1 MNRVLIGIT
10 ALVLATLACMEQ
22 IATVTPT
29 PAVSPPSSTAP
40 VPTAT
45 MKPTEASVTAQD
57 VQTATIRA
65 TVYVRAEP
73 DANSPEIGSLTTGEV
88 VEIVTCAGDWCQ
100 IEPEGW
106 VWRGCLSDNPDGLKC
121 EARP

>member
-1 MNRVLIGIT
+1 MNRVLLSMT
-10 ALVLATLACMEQ
+10 ALLVMSLACQ
-22 IATVTPT
+22 QAVIVPTATP
-29 PAVSPPSSTAP
+29 SPSSTAP

-45 MKPTEASVTAQD
+45 VKPTEASVTAQD

>member
-1 MNRVLIGIT
+1 MIRYALIVL
-10 ALVLATLACMEQ
+10 ALATLACGQ
-22 IATVTPT
+22 YVTPT
-29 PAVSPPSSTAP
+29 PTVSPASPSSTAP
-40 VPTAT
+40 APSATPTPEPTKISVP
-45 MKPTEASVTAQD
+45 AQD

>member
-1 MNRVLIGIT
+1 MKRNLL
-10 ALVLATLACMEQ
+10 ALAVLALAALACMEQ
-22 IATVTPT
+22 IAAVTPT
-29 PAVSPPSSTAP
+29 PTPSPSSTAP
-40 VPTAT
+40 VPTPE
-45 MKPTEASVTAQD
+45 PTQTSVPAQD
-57 VQTATIRA
+57 VQTATIQA
-65 TVYVRAEP
+65 TVYVRQAP

-100 IEPEGW
+100 IEPEGY

>member
-10 ALVLATLACMEQ
+10 ALVLVTLACMEQ

-45 MKPTEASVTAQD
+45 MKPTEASVPAQD

>member
-1 MNRVLIGIT
+1 MTRQHLALFVL
-10 ALVLATLACMEQ
+10 ALVAIACQ
-22 IATVTPT
+22 QAVIVPAASPT
-29 PAVSPPSSTAP
+29 PSATAP

-45 MKPTEASVTAQD
+45 AKPTEASVPAQD

-73 DANSPEIGSLTTGEV
+73 DANSAEIGSLATGAE
-88 VEIVTCAGDWCQ
+88 VEIVSCLSDWCE
-100 IEPEGW
+100 IRTDVLSGY
-106 VWRGCLSDNPDGLKC
+106 VWRGCTSDNPDGLKC

>member
-1 MNRVLIGIT
+1 VKVPILAILALI
-10 ALVLATLACMEQ
+10 LASLACGQ
-22 IATVTPT
+22 YVTATPT
-29 PAVSPPSSTAP
+29 VSPPSPSSTAP
-40 VPTAT
+40 VPAATA
-45 MKPTEASVTAQD
+45 KPTEASVPAQD
-57 VQTATIRA
+57 VQTATIQA

-100 IEPEGW
+100 IEPEGY

>member
-1 MNRVLIGIT
+1 MKRNLL
-10 ALVLATLACMEQ
+10 ALAVLALSALACMEQ

-29 PAVSPPSSTAP
+29 ATPSPSPTAP

-45 MKPTEASVTAQD
+45 AKPTEASVTAQD
-57 VQTATIRA
+57 VQTATIQA

-73 DANSPEIGSLTTGEV
+73 DANSPEIGSLMTGEV

-100 IEPEGW
+100 IEPEGY
-106 VWRGCLSDNPDGLKC
+106 VWRGCLSENPDNLKC

>member
-1 MNRVLIGIT
+1 L
-10 ALVLATLACMEQ
+10 ALSALACMEQ

-29 PAVSPPSSTAP
+29 ATPSPSSTAP

-45 MKPTEASVTAQD
+45 AKPTEASVPAQD

-73 DANSPEIGSLTTGEV
+73 DANSAEIGSLATGAE
-88 VEIVTCAGDWCQ
+88 VEIVSCLSDWCE
-100 IEPEGW
+100 IRTDVLSGY
-106 VWRGCLSDNPDGLKC
+106 VWRGCTSDNPDGLKC

>member
-1 MNRVLIGIT
+1 MNRVLLSMT
-10 ALVLATLACMEQ
+10 ALLVMSLACQ
-22 IATVTPT
+22 QAVIVPT
-29 PAVSPPSSTAP
+29 PSPSSTAP
-40 VPTAT
+40 SSTAT
-45 MKPTEASVTAQD
+45 AKPTQTSVPAQD
-57 VQTATIRA
+57 VQTATIQA

-73 DANSPEIGSLTTGEV
+73 DASSPEIGSLTTGEV

-100 IEPEGW
+100 IEPEGY

>member
-1 MNRVLIGIT
+1 MIRYALIVL
-10 ALVLATLACMEQ
+10 ALATLACGQ
-22 IATVTPT
+22 YVTPT
-29 PAVSPPSSTAP
+29 PTVSPASPSSTAP
-40 VPTAT
+40 APYATPTPEPTKISVP
-45 MKPTEASVTAQD
+45 AQD

-100 IEPEGW
+100 IEPEGY
-106 VWRGCLSDNPDGLKC
+106 VWRGCTDNNPDALLC

>member
-1 MNRVLIGIT
+1 MIRYALIVL
-10 ALVLATLACMEQ
+10 ALATLACGQ
-22 IATVTPT
+22 YVTPT
-29 PAVSPPSSTAP
+29 PTVSPASPSSTAP
-40 VPTAT
+40 APSATPTPEPTKISVP
-45 MKPTEASVTAQD
+45 AQD

-100 IEPEGW
+100 IEPEGY
-106 VWRGCLSDNPDGLKC
+106 VWRGCTDNNPDALLC